1 MHEIEAPTL
10 VTIQDD
16 IRILG
21 YEVTYNGCTTSF
33 AREKRAER
41 YFNVLQE
48 SHKVYLERMSGQEPM
63 QEAEDQNDTAEYE
76 TADAETTD

>member
-1 MHEIEAPTL
+1 MHEIEAPTF

-21 YEVTYNGCTTSF
+21 YEVTYNGCTTRF

-48 SHKVYLERMSGQEPM
+48 SHKAYLERMSGQEPM
-63 QEAEDQNDTAEYE
+63 QEAEDQEDQNE